1 MLLAPCSTST
11 SLEQTP
17 TVHNVLMIRNSGLE
31 FLSRGPPA
39 DLAARLR
46 AFSSRTEMCREEA
59 EKLAGELS
67 LARFL
72 HLL

>member
-1 MLLAPCSTST
+1 MLLAPRSTST
-11 SLEQTP
+11 SLVQTP
-17 TVHNVLMIRNSGLE
+17 TVDNLLMIRNPGLE

-39 DLAARLR
+39 DLAARR
-46 AFSSRTEMCREEA
+46 RTFSSRTEMCREEA